1 MPRFL
6 APYLAPADEFYSYS
20 VELALGS
27 WSYVVD
33 DGVVYGPG
41 WYPFHEIV
49 EERKLDPSNPLTPRL
64 VPTGKTVPARVRL
77 SPDVEHRSWGN
88 EYVLLSGVD
97 HRARAQMWLFVARRG
112 GGAMTRRVDLVLDL
126 KQRAVELPEQCPEHL
141 RHQAQV
147 KGGRLLDL
155 MIKARAERRRGMGSP
170 GPTLLALGLRPQAS

>member
-41 WYPFHEIV
+41 WYPFHQIV
-49 EERKLDPSNPLTPRL
+49 EERKPDPSNPLSPRL
-64 VPTGKTVPARVRL
+64 VPTGTTAPARVRL

-88 EYVLLSGVD
+88 EYVLLSAVD
-97 HRARAQMWLFVARRG
+97 HRATSQLWLLVARQG
-112 GGAMTRRVDLVLDL
+112 MGAMTRRVDLVLDL
-126 KQRAVELPEQCPEHL
+126 RQRTVELPEQCPEHL

-147 KGGRLLDL
+147 KGDRLMDL
-155 MIKARAERRRGMGSP
+155 VMKARAERRRGLTAP
-170 GPTLLALGLRPQAS
+170 GPTLLGPGLRPQPS